1 MAIFKLKRNDGD
13 LIDAE
18 LIEATK
24 KDLDLEKHLECW
36 LEKSPWAIAQEPLIW
51 IGRQTTAS
59 QYDSTIFPDLIGI
72 DKDGNIVSSSRIR
85 KVKFSSD

>member
-36 LEKSPWAIAQEPLIW
+36 LEKSPWAIAQEPPFTGESGLDDVEVSGGIVEEL
-51 IGRQTTAS
+51 QALAHTA
-59 QYDSTIFPDLIGI
+59 P
-72 DKDGNIVSSSRIR
+72 
-85 KVKFSSD
+85 